1 MISLRYDTDGLFLIS
16 IVLRKIVFF
25 VFGPPKHDLIKNRH
39 QVTAP
44 LGERILYMRR
54 DFIELYPVD
63 ETVPFQFPQ
72 GVGQHGIGDARK
84 FLF

>member
-25 VFGPPKHDLIKNRH
+25 VFEPPKHDLIKNRH

-63 ETVPFQFPQ
+63 EPVPFQFPQ